1 MQHFYQLVYLVEMEN
16 QYSTLQTLAQIA
28 QEEPNPT
35 HYLCTP
41 REMILHA
48 TFDWDLIYKHLLSL
62 QEEAMVIIAQ
72 ADTLQFSITQKGL
85 DKIQTLEQKS
95 EKLIHLSFKDEVPV
109 K

>member
-1 MQHFYQLVYLVEMEN
+1 MQHFYQLIYLVGMEN
-16 QYSTLQTLAQIA
+16 QYFTLQTLAQIA
-28 QEEPNPT
+28 QDEPNPT

-72 ADTLQFSITQKGL
+72 ANTLQFSITQKGL
-85 DKIQTLEQKS
+85 DKIQILEQRP
-95 EKLIHLSFKDEVPV
+95 EKLIRLSFKDEVSA